1 MNSKTLKVA
10 GAVVLSCLV
19 MIVIVISTPKPE
31 PRRTKRRLPSKVI
44 GTEYLRLANQAL
56 SKTNKANRITH
67 QKLRQFTDGEK
78 IIDFSPLTAANI
90 VAINALA
97 EADKSIKLCNE
108 ELQNVN
114 KEEASLTILIEANI
128 KLIASLN
135 EISEIVKGLNI
146 EVQHLEKENAQP
158 LALFI
163 EKVVDVLTKLIN
175 AIEKGTKALD
185 ETISAYREYYQL
197 DQL

>member
-1 MNSKTLKVA
+1 MNSKTLKVV
-10 GAVVLSCLV
+10 GAVVISCLV

-44 GTEYLRLANQAL
+44 GAEYLRLASQAL
-56 SKTNKANRITH
+56 SKTNKANRITL

-114 KEEASLTILIEANI
+114 KEDASLTILIEANI

-135 EISEIVKGLNI
+135 EIGEIVKGLNI

-158 LALFI
+158 LPLFI
-163 EKVVDVLTKLIN
+163 EKVVDVSTKLIN

-197 DQL
+197 DEL